1 MIDFEKSD
9 RSIQTMKVV
18 AIVGSALLFIS
29 LVVVG
34 IAMIDDGMTENGIIL
49 MLLSP
54 VVAWL
59 NYTICMF
66 VVYVAFDIKIIRN
79 AVLGERNSAL
89 LQEFACKNGSNSGIN
104 ESDGCNQSNDTDTKE
119 FDSETDK
126 D

>member
-54 VVAWL
+54 IVAWL

-79 AVLGERNSAL
+79 ASTSSRAST
-89 LQEFACKNGSNSGIN
+89 SGA
-104 ESDGCNQSNDTDTKE
+104 
-119 FDSETDK
+119 
-126 D
+126 